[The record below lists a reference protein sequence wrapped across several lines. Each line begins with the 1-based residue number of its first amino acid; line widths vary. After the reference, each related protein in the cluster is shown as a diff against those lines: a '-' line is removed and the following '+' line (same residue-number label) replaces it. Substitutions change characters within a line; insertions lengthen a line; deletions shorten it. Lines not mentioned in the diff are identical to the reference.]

1 MFDARQRLTHFN
13 QAYVELWQLDAE
25 WLETHPRDGEI
36 LDRLR
41 QDRRL
46 PEKADYRDWKKSW
59 LASYGLNAQI
69 EDQWH
74 LPDGRT
80 LHVIADSEGAGGVT
94 YLYENVT
101 ERIGLES
108 RYNALIQ
115 VQRETLDTLREGVAV
130 FAPNGRL
137 RLYNQAF
144 AAIWQLNP
152 RQLDKEPHIE
162 EIIEWC
168 RPLYDAPEEWER
180 TKAAVTAI
188 VAERRSYE
196 RQIDRL
202 DGTVLACAALPLP
215 DGGTL
220 LAYHDVSDAKRV
232 ERALIERTEA
242 LEEAHRLKT
251 DFRFARLLRAPHA
264 AQFDPRLCPIAG
276 KPRLRSARRQA
287 ARISER
293 HSGVG
298 AHIARHDRR
307 HSRSHYARCR
317 HASSSISRRSACAR
331 SSTRRRMACA
341 SG

>member
-1 MFDARQRLTHFN
+1 M
-13 QAYVELWQLDAE
+13 
-25 WLETHPRDGEI
+25 
-36 LDRLR
+36 
-41 QDRRL
+41 
-46 PEKADYRDWKKSW
+46 
-59 LASYGLNAQI
+59 
-69 EDQWH
+69 
-74 LPDGRT
+74 
-80 LHVIADSEGAGGVT
+80 
-94 YLYENVT
+94 
-101 ERIGLES
+101 
-108 RYNALIQ
+108 
-115 VQRETLDTLREGVAV
+115 

-168 RPLYDAPEEWER
+168 RALYDAPEEWER

-220 LAYHDVSDAKRV
+220 LTYNDVSDAKRV

-251 DFRFARLLRAPHA
+251 TFVSHVSYELRTPLNSILGFAQLLATPAFGPLAYKQREYVNDIFASGLTLRALIDDILDLTTLDAGTFELNLSPVSVREVIDA
-264 AQFDPRLCPIAG
+264 AANGVRERLKQNDMSLDIAIEPRHRP
-276 KPRLRSARRQA
+276 
-287 ARISER
+287 
-293 HSGVG
+293 V
-298 AHIARHDRR
+298 
-307 HSRSHYARCR
+307 
-317 HASSSISRRSACAR
+317 
-331 SSTRRRMACA
+331 RRRWRPCDADPV
-341 SG
+341 